1 MSCMQTCDPS
11 LDTAAGT
18 PHSDCSQVLAG
29 PPEATAHLHTRPAAQ
44 GAEAEP
50 EIHRVDPEFGSTL
63 RLLKGFPVKLLGQ
76 LANFG
81 STL

>member
-1 MSCMQTCDPS
+1 MMTVVMTISMKTVIMMLTLMLWALVPRA
-11 LDTAAGT
+11 LMPRA
-18 PHSDCSQVLAG
+18 LM
-29 PPEATAHLHTRPAAQ
+29 
-44 GAEAEP
+44 EP

>member
-1 MSCMQTCDPS
+1 MMTVVMTISMKTVIRMLMLMLRALVPRA
-11 LDTAAGT
+11 LM
-18 PHSDCSQVLAG
+18 
-29 PPEATAHLHTRPAAQ
+29 
-44 GAEAEP
+44 EP

>member
-1 MSCMQTCDPS
+1 MMIVVMTISMKTVIMM
-11 LDTAAGT
+11 LTLMLWAL
-18 PHSDCSQVLAG
+18 VLWA
-29 PPEATAHLHTRPAAQ
+29 LM
-44 GAEAEP
+44 EP

-63 RLLKGFPVKLLGQ
+63 RLLEGFPVKLLGQ